1 MRVYVPLTLSGLAEA
16 YKTGELGAGPFVA
29 YAVTPALREWYLS
42 DDIEELEY
50 AALNRAALAS
60 LRLLA
65 VDPGAV
71 RRRVVV
77 AVDVPDRA
85 AVADPDR
92 GLDPAALGEVRV
104 SGAVAL
110 AKAAAVHV
118 DVGRRRGGCDR
129 GRGGAGGGR
138 SRGRRRAVRRGRGR
152 GPRAAVVR
160 HAGDSRTWWGW
171 ATEGR
176 AARSQLLRARADA
189 LWSVVSVGGYFLGM
203 GKHGAAHIVWD
214 WNGTLFHDND
224 AIIGATNAAFAEL
237 GLEPITLER
246 YRALYCVPVPKFY
259 ERLMGRLP
267 TDAEWQVMDET
278 FHRYY
283 AEHRIGVRAHR
294 GGGRAAR
301 RVGGRRGAA
310 SRS

>member
-65 VDPGAV
+65 GEPGTV

-104 SGAVAL
+104 SGPVAL

-118 DVGRRRGGCDR
+118 DADD
-129 GRGGAGGGR
+129 AGEDV
-138 SRGRRRAVRRGRGR
+138 S
-152 GPRAAVVR
+152 AAV
-160 HAGDSRTWWGW
+160 
-171 ATEGR
+171 
-176 AARSQLLRARADA
+176 DA
-189 LWSVVSVGGYFLGM
+189 L
-203 GKHGAAHIVWD
+203 GAADHGDDDAQFIVD
-214 WNGTLFHDND
+214 
-224 AIIGATNAAFAEL
+224 GAEDHELLWFATQEIPNL
-237 GLEPITLER
+237 VGLQ
-246 YRALYCVPVPKFY
+246 
-259 ERLMGRLP
+259 
-267 TDAEWQVMDET
+267 D
-278 FHRYY
+278 
-283 AEHRIGVRAHR
+283 
-294 GGGRAAR
+294 
-301 RVGGRRGAA
+301 
-310 SRS
+310 